1 MPNEWT
7 EESWDDFEEHHWD
20 EAARD
25 FPVDDPGYRS
35 CDCEDFPCCGHQKG
49 GDIMKWSAEM
59 LQCTLCTLPVMV
71 LVATIIYL
79 LT

>member
-35 CDCEDFPCCGHQKG
+35 CDCEDFPCCGH
-49 GDIMKWSAEM
+49 
-59 LQCTLCTLPVMV
+59 
-71 LVATIIYL
+71 
-79 LT
+79 